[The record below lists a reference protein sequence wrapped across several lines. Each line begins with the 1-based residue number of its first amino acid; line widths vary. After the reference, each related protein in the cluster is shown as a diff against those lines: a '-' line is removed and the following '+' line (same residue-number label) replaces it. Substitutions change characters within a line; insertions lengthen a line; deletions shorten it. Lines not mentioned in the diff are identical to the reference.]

1 MRKARKSQLPILEN
15 WLDLEHSK
23 ELEAISRLLD
33 DHPRIADLALQD
45 LSQSADGQASR
56 SQAGARGMTAEQV
69 LRAMLVKQMN
79 GFSYRQLA
87 FHLADSRSYRTF
99 CRFGVGD
106 PAPKKSALQAN
117 IKALSAETLERVHWA
132 ILEAAADRGIHQGRR
147 VRIDCTQ
154 VESNIHHP
162 TDSELL
168 WDCVRV
174 LTRLL
179 HRARKVLGPE
189 TIEFHDRTRRAKRRR
204 KEINTARR
212 QVNRLAPYK
221 DLIAVTEEVV
231 GYSEVALG
239 ALDHQARRTKIQ
251 RLRKGFE
258 RFLPPA
264 RKVIEQAQRRV
275 LAGET
280 VPALEKIVSI
290 FETHTDIV
298 RKDARDTYY
307 GHKVCLTASRSCLI
321 LDAKILEGNPPDS
334 TLPVTMIQRLREN
347 LGKPPKQAAFD
358 GGFSSKANLKA
369 VKAEGVEDVV
379 FAKGPGLKP
388 SDMAKST
395 WVYRSLR
402 NFRAGVEG
410 IISFLKRAFG
420 LDRCTWRSWPSFQSY
435 VWSSL
440 ITSNLLILARH
451 FL

>member
-1 MRKARKSQLPILEN
+1 MA
-15 WLDLEHSK
+15 
-23 ELEAISRLLD
+23 
-33 DHPRIADLALQD
+33 
-45 LSQSADGQASR
+45 
-56 SQAGARGMTAEQV
+56 AEEV
-69 LRAMLVKQMN
+69 LRAMIVKQMN

-99 CRFGVGD
+99 CRLGLGD
-106 PAPKKSALQAN
+106 STPKKSALQAN
-117 IKALSAETLERVHWA
+117 IKALSAETLEAIHWA
-132 ILEAAADRGIHQGRR
+132 ILEAAAEHGLSEGRR

-179 HRARKVLGPE
+179 HQTREALGPNA
-189 TIEFHDRTRRAKRRR
+189 IEFHDRSRRAKRRR

-212 QVNRLAPYK
+212 QAKRIGPYK

-239 ALDHQARRTKIQ
+239 ILAREARRTKIK
-251 RLRKGFE
+251 RLTKAFK
-258 RFLPPA
+258 RFLPRA
-264 RKVIEQAQRRV
+264 RRVIDQAQRRV
-275 LAGET
+275 LQGET
-280 VPALEKIVSI
+280 VPAQEKIVSI
-290 FETHTDIV
+290 FETHTDII
-298 RKDARDTYY
+298 RKDARETYY

-334 TLPVTMIQRLREN
+334 SLPVTMIRRLSEN
-347 LGKPPKQAAFD
+347 LGESPKQAVFD
-358 GGFSSKANLKA
+358 GGFSSKANLAA
-369 VKAEGVEDVV
+369 VKAEGVEDAV

-388 SDMAKST
+388 CDMAKST
-395 WVYRSLR
+395 WVYKSLR
-402 NFRAGVEG
+402 KFRAGVEG

-435 VWSSL
+435 VWSSV
-440 ITSNLLILARH
+440 ITSNLLIIARH